1 MNSFF
6 LKKWNIYS
14 PFKWNKQRI
23 GFWVSIAFFMS
34 QNVMVSGQSNKVDSL
49 TRILENKSINDT
61 THVRVLVQLA
71 QEYIYSDANKAAKYG
86 EEAVRIALAT
96 DHDKTKADAYK
107 NLGNVNFYLSNYNL
121 AVEYWLQ
128 SLNYAEKTGDQ
139 LFMASLYG
147 NLGAAQNELKQHEKG
162 IFYLKKK
169 LEILNTTPNVQEEI
183 FTYINLSSSYLALGN
198 NDSSFFYNDLGLLK
212 SQESENSFTKAH
224 LNSLRSTG
232 YTNLGEYDKALEYAF
247 QVEQYAE
254 LSGNKDLNAL
264 TTNQMSLI
272 YSKLGLF
279 DKAYE
284 YSQKAYLLANEF
296 GSKKWQMEVFEYRS
310 LIDQEQ
316 GNYKDALSNYTRYIQ
331 IRDSI
336 IGDENQVENARLEE
350 RFEAEKNYEIM
361 RAELDYQRKIQI
373 FLLANMVVIILIGIA
388 VWLLFQKKRKAQMA
402 QKNEMFKSFVAET
415 NLKLYRLQMNPHFI
429 FNSLNSISDYIRR
442 NQINDAEF
450 YLRKFASLMRGTL
463 ENSLENYITLKEDLQ
478 VLESY
483 IELEKARLDN
493 SFKFWVEVSKDL
505 DPDLVLIPPMILQPF
520 IENAIWHGLSE
531 KRDGGQ
537 IKLSIE
543 RNKENLVCTIQD
555 NGKGWS
561 EIEPKGEKKSY
572 GVRLTKERLEIIS
585 RMTNISTGLF
595 FSDNLP
601 GTKVKMELPYILDES

>member
-1 MNSFF
+1 
-6 LKKWNIYS
+6 
-14 PFKWNKQRI
+14 
-23 GFWVSIAFFMS
+23 
-34 QNVMVSGQSNKVDSL
+34 MVSGQSNKVDSL